1 MTTSALDE
9 DAIMPSIDS
18 LTPGPLSLWAEDLR
32 SAPWTPRV
40 EKYLF
45 DCLAHDSITVQE
57 GALNGLRGHYHQ
69 PGVRDRILLY
79 IRATPHRICRR
90 IAWDV
95 LNPDEPF
102 ADRAS
107 QGILRSAEE
116 DASAIRKMLR
126 EIQAK
131 NQNKVMNLQAR
142 SLDSQWCVFEVY
154 LALDYGWKL
163 WTHPNQPRAVT
174 SVVSHSFTQQFR
186 IEQLD
191 QLESDLNAE
200 IVSATPC
207 SCVECRI
214 RGKK

>member
-1 MTTSALDE
+1 MTTAASIDE
-9 DAIMPSIDS
+9 DSIIPPIDS
-18 LTPGPLSLWAEDLR
+18 LTPGPLSLWAEGLR
-32 SAPWTPRV
+32 SASWTPRV

-57 GALNGLRGHYHQ
+57 GALNGLRDHCHQ
-69 PGVRDRILLY
+69 PGVRDHILLY
-79 IRATPHRICRR
+79 IRTTPHRICRR

-95 LNPDEPF
+95 LNPEEPF
-102 ADRAS
+102 TDRAS

-116 DASAIRKMLR
+116 DAAAIRKTLR

-131 NQNKVMNLQAR
+131 NQNKVMDLEAR
-142 SLDSQWCVFEVY
+142 GLDSEWCVFEVR

-163 WTHPNQPRAVT
+163 STHPSLTN
-174 SVVSHSFTQQFR
+174 VVSHSCIQRFR
-186 IEQLD
+186 IKQLH

-200 IVSATPC
+200 IASATPC
-207 SCVECRI
+207 SCIECKV